1 MIVVADTTPLN
12 YLMLIGE
19 IELLPQLFGWV
30 LIPFAVFEELNQ
42 AETPGA
48 VRNWMA
54 NPPPWLE
61 VRILRSRPADAL
73 DYLDQGEREAI
84 ALAEET
90 HADRLLID
98 ETEAAEKPLD
108 GTYRLSVSSAFCE
121 KAPGEAF
128 WIFLLRWHACK
139 QRRFT

>member
-19 IELLPQLFGWV
+19 IELLPQLFGRV

-90 HADRLLID
+90 HADRSLID
-98 ETEAAEKPLD
+98 ETEARREAARRNLPFIGKLGVLREGARRGLLD
-108 GTYRLSVSSAFCE
+108 LPSMQARLQATSF
-121 KAPGEAF
+121 
-128 WIFLLRWHACK
+128 
-139 QRRFT
+139 